1 MVSRVSRRWRRVAL
15 VGLAVVALMSAGCGG
30 DDGELVSTTTTQT
43 GGAAQ
48 PTASGA
54 PGATTTT
61 TRLGGGAQQTTTAPG
76 GGAAAGK
83 LPDGCGFFD
92 DTAASTAMG
101 AAVASKNAPQPA
113 NEIMSRCDWTGGIYS
128 IALTVRKG
136 TNAKTSFDNVVSTG
150 FVSTLLTGA
159 DARVNLGA
167 RETSRN
173 YRLVSYAAYNGTYFV
188 HVVLQGRDRP
198 DTDATEAAA
207 ALVRTT
213 LSKLGA

>member
-1 MVSRVSRRWRRVAL
+1 MVCQAKHRARLVAL
-15 VGLAVVALMSAGCGG
+15 VGLALVAVIAAGCGG
-30 DDGELVSTTTTQT
+30 DDGAASSTTTRPT

-48 PTASGA
+48 PTTSGA
-54 PGATTTT
+54 PGATTST
-61 TRLGGGAQQTTTAPG
+61 TRPNAQQTTTTAG
-76 GGAAAGK
+76 GSAAAGK
-83 LPDGCGFFD
+83 LPDGCGLFD
-92 DTAASTAMG
+92 DAAASTAMG

-128 IALTVRKG
+128 IGLTVRKG
-136 TNAKTSFDNVVSTG
+136 TNAKSSFDNVVSSG
-150 FVSTLLTGA
+150 FSSTPLTGA

-188 HVVLQGRDRP
+188 HVVLQGRDRA
-198 DTDATEAAA
+198 DAEATDAAAT
-207 ALVRTT
+207 LVRAT